1 MRGKFKLI
9 VGCTILILISTLV
22 SHAMSIRPSVAETV
36 HAASTDEAEET
47 ASLENPTLTK
57 WQAYEDTDY
66 AFTLEYP
73 KSWQAE
79 ITIDVP
85 HSSPKPEWVLR
96 RHSFISD
103 EGTLDLDIW
112 MSQGMKL
119 SAWLEW
125 MGEITAPF
133 PVTEPN
139 AQVAGYPAVA
149 FVENEMAT
157 VFFSDG
163 KHVYR
168 LWYTAIHN
176 EDGLKA
182 FRHLLNTFHL
192 SKSMVADA
200 HIPKSV
206 IESTRQLIE
215 TRADCTTTT
224 GNCESV
230 YGQGCCGLSSTACST
245 HFPCSRE
252 NGVDKG
258 NCTWYTCYR
267 YGWVPFVGDAGGWW
281 NQVPNYWAWDRGSSP
296 YPYRENIAWWGGNPG
311 HVAYVTDYMGGAPNI
326 YEMNWCWTCERQ
338 RPSYLSQPQ
347 GYMWALYY

>member
-1 MRGKFKLI
+1 MRVKFKLI

-206 IESTRQLIE
+206 IESTQQLVE
-215 TRADCTTTT
+215 TRTDCTTTT

-230 YGQGCCGLSSTACST
+230 YG
-245 HFPCSRE
+245 
-252 NGVDKG
+252 
-258 NCTWYTCYR
+258 
-267 YGWVPFVGDAGGWW
+267 
-281 NQVPNYWAWDRGSSP
+281 
-296 YPYRENIAWWGGNPG
+296 
-311 HVAYVTDYMGGAPNI
+311 
-326 YEMNWCWTCERQ
+326 
-338 RPSYLSQPQ
+338 
-347 GYMWALYY
+347 